1 MFTQQLSSMLEAGL
15 PLVSALEA
23 LEEQTENPVFQMI
36 IHNVRND
43 VSSGKSFSESCAA
56 YPRAF
61 PNLFVSMVETGEAT
75 TASPASTIEN
85 SLGLNIDAFY

>member
-15 PLVSALEA
+15 PLVSALE
-23 LEEQTENPVFQMI
+23 EQTENPVFQMI
-36 IHNVRND
+36 IDNVRND

-61 PNLFVSMVETGEAT
+61 PNLFVSMSRQARPPLLRLSRPLKI
-75 TASPASTIEN
+75 A
-85 SLGLNIDAFY
+85 

>member
-15 PLVSALEA
+15 PLVSALVA
-23 LEEQTENPVFQMI
+23 LEEQTENQVFQMI
-36 IHNVRND
+36 IDNVRND

-61 PNLFVSMVETGEAT
+61 PNLFVSMSRQARPPLLRLSRPLKI
-75 TASPASTIEN
+75 A
-85 SLGLNIDAFY
+85 

>member
-1 MFTQQLSSMLEAGL
+1 MFTQQLSFMLEAGL
-15 PLVSALEA
+15 PLVSA

-61 PNLFVSMVETGEAT
+61 PNLFVSMVGAGETT

-85 SLGLNIDAFY
+85 SLGLNVDAFH